1 MIFNHEILSIVRFE
15 ALTGYNRDD
24 VIGQSSLLFV
34 FPSDLP
40 DEQELQED
48 CEKCK
53 KGMRICD

>member
-1 MIFNHEILSIVRFE
+1 M
-15 ALTGYNRDD
+15 TGYNRDD

-53 KGMRICD
+53 KGDENL